1 MGKSIKQESIKI
13 SKIEIVI
20 GEKKLE
26 LTPDE
31 AMSLKKVLN
40 EIFPDEKIVYVP
52 SQPIIIKEYEPY
64 PIYPS
69 YPYSPDPFPWWQPS
83 ITCGTNS
90 AGNTLTITQKEN
102 SY

>member
-40 EIFPDEKIVYVP
+40 ETFPGEKIVYVP

-64 PIYPS
+64 RI
-69 YPYSPDPFPWWQPS
+69 YPYSPDPFPWWQPT
-83 ITCGTNS
+83 ITWGDDTGS
-90 AGNTLTITQKEN
+90 AGYTLSITQKEN